1 MIPAGAYMGNPA
13 VPADDV
19 PSVAVHR
26 TLLASAAASEDAIR
40 EITANLLD
48 YRQEVAREIS
58 SENAAVRLLLAQ
70 VRRPDVQAQ
79 LGPAIHPGAL
89 KFYEKDKPSFILA
102 HADYIGLMITI
113 MVMIGSWI
121 LELRAWLRSRQK
133 GLSDGYSN
141 RVIVL
146 MDQAIHTLSH
156 EALEQIR
163 VELLSILSTAVS
175 DLDNDKLSGESFHS
189 FRAILQIGLEAVR
202 DRAAALSRL
211 PQNTASA

>member
-1 MIPAGAYMGNPA
+1 
-13 VPADDV
+13 
-19 PSVAVHR
+19 
-26 TLLASAAASEDAIR
+26 
-40 EITANLLD
+40 
-48 YRQEVAREIS
+48 
-58 SENAAVRLLLAQ
+58 
-70 VRRPDVQAQ
+70 
-79 LGPAIHPGAL
+79 
-89 KFYEKDKPSFILA
+89 
-102 HADYIGLMITI
+102 
-113 MVMIGSWI
+113 
-121 LELRAWLRSRQK
+121 
-133 GLSDGYSN
+133 
-141 RVIVL
+141 